1 MIFEMDFTAK
11 KLFNLINELEKNFQH
26 WIPIFTYSW
35 LLDIRICSRVLFK
48 VNVLC
53 FGLCKMASKY
63 WQIIGILQT
72 DKTTII

>member
-11 KLFNLINELEKNFQH
+11 KLFDLINELEKNFQH

-48 VNVLC
+48 VNVLY

-63 WQIIGILQT
+63 W
-72 DKTTII
+72 